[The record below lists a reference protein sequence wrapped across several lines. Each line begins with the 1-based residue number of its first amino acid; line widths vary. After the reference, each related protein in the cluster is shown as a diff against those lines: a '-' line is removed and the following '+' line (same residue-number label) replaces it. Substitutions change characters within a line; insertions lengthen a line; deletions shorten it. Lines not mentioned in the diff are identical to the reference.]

1 MEMMELMTTIVVPFL
16 VLVFGAVAADAK
28 CHNPKRKIGEV
39 H

>member
-1 MEMMELMTTIVVPFL
+1 MEMMELLTTVLVPFV

-28 CHNPKRKIGEV
+28 CHDPKMKIGEV

>member
-1 MEMMELMTTIVVPFL
+1 METMELLTTVIVPFM

-28 CHNPKRKIGEV
+28 CHDPKMKIGEV

>member
-28 CHNPKRKIGEV
+28 CHDPKMKIGEV

>member
-1 MEMMELMTTIVVPFL
+1 MEMMELLTTVIVPFM

-28 CHNPKRKIGEV
+28 CHDPKNKIGEV

>member
-1 MEMMELMTTIVVPFL
+1 MGTFELITTVLVPFL

-28 CHNPKRKIGEV
+28 CHDPKTKIGEV

>member
-1 MEMMELMTTIVVPFL
+1 MEMMELLTTVIVPFM

-28 CHNPKRKIGEV
+28 CHDPKMKIGEV

>member
-1 MEMMELMTTIVVPFL
+1 MEIMELMTTIVVPFL

-28 CHNPKRKIGEV
+28 CHNPKMKIGEV

>member
-28 CHNPKRKIGEV
+28 CHNPKMKIGEV